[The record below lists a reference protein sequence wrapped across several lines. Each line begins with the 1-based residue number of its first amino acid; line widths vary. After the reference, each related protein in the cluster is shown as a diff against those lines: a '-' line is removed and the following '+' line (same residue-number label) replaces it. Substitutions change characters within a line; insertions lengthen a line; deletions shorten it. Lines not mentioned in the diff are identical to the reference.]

1 MTLLDPPLNRSYLV
15 FCIWQQNYILTESC
29 FPSFKFFSYLNEI
42 ISSVVDIFLLPR
54 HPPQSI
60 DDVPLEVVQV
70 LLVGGVVA
78 AVLHVA
84 EVSLGQ
90 PRHQQ
95 DITVQERS
103 HDQIET
109 KVGIGLVEATILSFL
124 VANSNSS
131 FYGSYIVIWPC
142 YISFT
147 NLTYATS
154 CVSSEL
160 LISKHFEPF
169 GFFPP
174 WRLKYFPTALVNN
187 EIMLNGGG
195 ICLSLISLIQ
205 TLVLVYFQT
214 FSFSLCILFM
224 VLLRS
229 AMQMLVRR
237 ITMKTLN
244 ISMMKMLIYLVLNQ

>member
-15 FCIWQQNYILTESC
+15 LCIWQQNYILTESC

-60 DDVPLEVVQV
+60 NDVPLEVVQV

-103 HDQIET
+103 HLQIET
-109 KVGIGLVEATILSFL
+109 KVGLGLVEATILSFL
-124 VANSNSS
+124 H
-131 FYGSYIVIWPC
+131 FIYE
-142 YISFT
+142 F
-147 NLTYATS
+147 NLRYF
-154 CVSSEL
+154 L
-160 LISKHFEPF
+160 R
-169 GFFPP
+169 FFRTPH
-174 WRLKYFPTALVNN
+174 L
-187 EIMLNGGG
+187 
-195 ICLSLISLIQ
+195 
-205 TLVLVYFQT
+205 QT
-214 FSFSLCILFM
+214 FWTIRIFSSLAFKIF
-224 VLLRS
+224 S
-229 AMQMLVRR
+229 DG
-237 ITMKTLN
+237 T
-244 ISMMKMLIYLVLNQ
+244 S

>member
-1 MTLLDPPLNRSYLV
+1 MSPVLETPTSLFSVNICYINFQCTELFLSEITIILQLSVCLFKQTCKGYHSKSRWPPHGV
-15 FCIWQQNYILTESC
+15 
-29 FPSFKFFSYLNEI
+29 
-42 ISSVVDIFLLPR
+42 
-54 HPPQSI
+54 

-131 FYGSYIVIWPC
+131 FYGSYIVI
-142 YISFT
+142 
-147 NLTYATS
+147 
-154 CVSSEL
+154 
-160 LISKHFEPF
+160 
-169 GFFPP
+169 
-174 WRLKYFPTALVNN
+174 
-187 EIMLNGGG
+187 
-195 ICLSLISLIQ
+195 
-205 TLVLVYFQT
+205 
-214 FSFSLCILFM
+214 
-224 VLLRS
+224 
-229 AMQMLVRR
+229 
-237 ITMKTLN
+237 
-244 ISMMKMLIYLVLNQ
+244 